1 MILFLRPFHSILQS
15 PSSSALLSD
24 DDDDDE
30 DDDEE
35 DDFGCEKRENE
46 TDALADFPM
55 SLFLYRSDSEMDLTL

>member
-1 MILFLRPFHSILQS
+1 MILFLLPFHSILQS

-24 DDDDDE
+24 DDEDDE
-30 DDDEE
+30 EEEE

>member
-1 MILFLRPFHSILQS
+1 MILFLLPFHSILQS
-15 PSSSALLSD
+15 PSSSALVSD
-24 DDDDDE
+24 DDDDD
-30 DDDEE
+30 DDD

>member
-1 MILFLRPFHSILQS
+1 MILFLLPFHSILQS
-15 PSSSALLSD
+15 LSSSALLSD
-24 DDDDDE
+24 DDDEEE
-30 DDDEE
+30 D

>member
-1 MILFLRPFHSILQS
+1 MILFLLPFHSILQS

-24 DDDDDE
+24 DDEDDDE
-30 DDDEE
+30 DDE

>member
-1 MILFLRPFHSILQS
+1 MIVFLLPFHSILQS

-24 DDDDDE
+24 DE
-30 DDDEE
+30 EDEE
-35 DDFGCEKRENE
+35 EEEDFGCEKRENE

>member
-1 MILFLRPFHSILQS
+1 MILFLLPFHSILQS

-24 DDDDDE
+24 DDEDDDE
-30 DDDEE
+30 DDE

-55 SLFLYRSDSEMDLTL
+55 SLFLYRSDSEMDFTL

>member
-1 MILFLRPFHSILQS
+1 MIVFLLLFHSILQS

-24 DDDDDE
+24 DDEDDE
-30 DDDEE
+30 DEE
-35 DDFGCEKRENE
+35 EEDFGCEKRENE

>member
-1 MILFLRPFHSILQS
+1 MILFLLPFHSILQS

-24 DDDDDE
+24 DDEDDE
-30 DDDEE
+30 EDDE

>member
-1 MILFLRPFHSILQS
+1 MIVFLLLFHSILQS

-24 DDDDDE
+24 DDDE
-30 DDDEE
+30 DEE
-35 DDFGCEKRENE
+35 EEEDFGCEKRENE

>member
-1 MILFLRPFHSILQS
+1 MILFLLPFHSILQS

-24 DDDDDE
+24 DDEDDE
-30 DDDEE
+30 EDDE

-55 SLFLYRSDSEMDLTL
+55 SLFLYRSDSAMDLTL